1 MQCEE
6 QEQSKRKSG
15 GESFLLPCRGHLSQ
29 AHLSLPVNHCVE
41 TVLPPLRAEDSPCRF
56 LCDSLYDSLSGA
68 LGIWLASGL
77 ECS

>member
-6 QEQSKRKSG
+6 QEQSEGESG
-15 GESFLLPCRGHLSQ
+15 GESVLLPCQGHLSQ
-29 AHLSLPVNHCVE
+29 ARLSLPVNHRVE
-41 TVLPPLRAEDSPCRF
+41 TVLPPLRAEDAPCRF

-68 LGIWLASGL
+68 LGIWLTSGM